1 MENTTA
7 TLHGSD
13 ILQKPGQ
20 LIDEN
25 KWEDTIAHELF
36 HHWFGDLVTAESWS
50 NLRLMNHLPIIQN
63 ISGTNTNTEKTRQII
78 IKWKM

>member
-7 TLHGSD
+7 TLHQESAQ
-13 ILQKPGQ
+13 QKPGD

-25 KWEDTIAHELF
+25 RWEDTIAHELF

-50 NLRLMNHLPIIQN
+50 NLTVNESFANYSQYLWNEHKYGKDIADD
-63 ISGTNTNTEKTRQII
+63 
-78 IKWKM
+78 